1 MSSFIRSP
9 FSAGKGIIFS
19 TSARPIH
26 LLEEDN
32 NIVLLDILMYYNVF
46 RIHLVYPCIFVRNL
60 ISNYT
65 NIDDISYIESQIG
78 VVKICCF
85 LFPRFVYI
93 F

>member
-1 MSSFIRSP
+1 
-9 FSAGKGIIFS
+9 
-19 TSARPIH
+19 
-26 LLEEDN
+26 
-32 NIVLLDILMYYNVF
+32 MYLGYT
-46 RIHLVYPCIFVRNL
+46 LYFVRNL